1 MGYSFAAGTTDGA
14 GAFTFN
20 QGMTSPNELWN
31 AVRDFIVTPS
41 DKERKCQLPKPI
53 LFPTGEVRIYSGIKS
68 KNFYLFYVCG

>member
-14 GAFTFN
+14 GAFTFA

-41 DKERKCQLPKPI
+41 DSQKRCQSPKPI
-53 LFPTGEVRIYSGIKS
+53 LFPTGEVNKLSILQNMQPARLK
-68 KNFYLFYVCG
+68 